1 MINEHQS
8 IELFGLPLFSWIDIN
23 TPMDGGL
30 PIPSEACFTY
40 FVHGNNQVLSK
51 QHSVSAVSKHA
62 VLSLCGFT
70 LGKVLMEQESGR
82 VNSIIV
88 HFHPGILKEVYK
100 GTKPPYWEEIAT
112 PVTQYIVQMAA
123 SNLIQHYIEGIK
135 GLFENKEAI
144 TEDILVL
151 KLKEIILLLMQT
163 DYHPQVTQIIRSLF
177 SERMFSFK
185 ETVEAYLYTPASV
198 EDLANLTNTSLST
211 FKREFTRIYQTTP
224 ARYII
229 DRRIEKV
236 ADLLKVSDD
245 PISSIGYGCGFTT
258 PAHLTRVFKS
268 KYNKTPSQYRL
279 DFSGKHL
286 NLAEKRD
293 T

>member
-8 IELFGLPLFSWIDIN
+8 IELFGLPQFSWIDIN

-40 FVHGNNQVLSK
+40 IVHGNNQVLSK
-51 QHSVSAVSKHA
+51 QHSVSAVSEHA

-70 LGKVLMEQESGR
+70 LGKMLMEQEPGR

-88 HFHPGILKEVYK
+88 HFHPGILKDIYK
-100 GTKPPYWEEIAT
+100 DTKPPYWEEIAA
-112 PVTQYIVQMAA
+112 PVTQYVVQMAA
-123 SNLIQHYIEGIK
+123 SNLIRHYIEGLK
-135 GLFENKEAI
+135 ALFVNKEAI

-151 KLKEIILLLMQT
+151 KLKEIILLLMKT
-163 DYHPQVTQIIRSLF
+163 DNHPQVSQIIRSLF
-177 SERMFSFK
+177 SERMFTFK
-185 ETVEAYLYTPASV
+185 ETVEAYLYTPASID
-198 EDLANLTNTSLST
+198 DLANLTNTSLST
-211 FKREFTRIYQTTP
+211 FKREFTKIYKTTP
-224 ARYII
+224 SRYII

-245 PISSIGYGCGFTT
+245 AISSIGYSCGFAT

-279 DFSGKHL
+279 DFLDKY
-286 NLAEKRD
+286 LALSENRD